1 MQGRTTDRRSE
12 LPYLCKPLELC
23 ESINYASIPGRE
35 SPEEKTNALGHSAVH
50 QGQAN
55 GTSQTVLM
63 QQSATCWGST
73 EDSMQC
79 SRREPDLLRSQ
90 KTMAVNQGDTP
101 AFRPVG
107 RRLSLQ
113 RRHPRLPQSQGRP
126 AAPGCAPELR
136 QRTSES
142 IITPGLG
149 SGSRR
154 CPCLSMDCPC
164 QHHAAAG
171 DLQTVP
177 YSCKGLRR
185 EELRGHGSRLRLH
198 ASCCPACKVAQH
210 WHNDVMRFSCSH
222 QTVRISAQR
231 AFKMDGKTDPRR
243 EGSILDS
250 LHSACAR
257 SHFLA

>member
-1 MQGRTTDRRSE
+1 MRRQ
-12 LPYLCKPLELC
+12 LHL
-23 ESINYASIPGRE
+23 A
-35 SPEEKTNALGHSAVH
+35 AH

-63 QQSATCWGST
+63 QQIATCGGST

-90 KTMAVNQGDTP
+90 KTMAVNVRVT
-101 AFRPVG
+101 
-107 RRLSLQ
+107 
-113 RRHPRLPQSQGRP
+113 RLPSARWGGGSVFKEDILVSLKVGVDLQL
-126 AAPGCAPELR
+126 PELR

-154 CPCLSMDCPC
+154 CPCLSTDCPC
-164 QHHAAAG
+164 QHRTAAG

-210 WHNDVMRFSCSH
+210 GDNNVMRFSCSH

-231 AFKMDGKTDPRR
+231 AFKMDGKTAVCLRPFP
-243 EGSILDS
+243 LPS
-250 LHSACAR
+250 LNTIPDRQSMSRCHDD
-257 SHFLA
+257 FG